1 MNKGDRKDF
10 KQHKRYILCLCKNVL
25 STYNNTDNS
34 NEKKSTF
41 SLIRRERVVG
51 ENMHEGKMEH
61 GLGAGHTKSMTRS
74 RPLQRREADD

>member
-41 SLIRRERVVG
+41 SQKCREHVVG
-51 ENMHEGKMEH
+51 ENMHEGEMEH
-61 GLGAGHTKSMTRS
+61 GLGAGHAKSVTRR
-74 RPLQRREADD
+74 RPLQQREADD